1 MFAYRNLRLA
11 RDSRMMSQSELT
23 QRTGI
28 SQATLSKIEKGLVNV
43 TDSQIKTL
51 SETLEYPISF
61 FEEEIPSSQDNTM
74 FYRKRQSLRAKDLT
88 FLESK
93 ITILGHC
100 IDEMQESIELPEFRI
115 PHCEVSPDLAA
126 DEIAFRIRTWL
137 RIAPGPIDNFVSL
150 LEKNGIVVVFL
161 FGVDSDKFDGVSAF
175 NQSNTPIMWI
185 NGSMP
190 NDRKRFTLA
199 HELGHIV
206 MHLRSEDFDKPEEE
220 KEKEANLSAA
230 EFLLPKIPCR
240 EDSHALRYKDL
251 ALKKMYWRVSK
262 AFIVQRAGQLGC
274 ITDKTKKYFFVTLG
288 RNGERKKEAG
298 LVYLDTP
305 QAVRKMVDLHLT
317 ELGYSYTELSEMMGL
332 LEKDIHRDLRG
343 ERYPTNK
350 IFLFPSTF
358 ATEQSNKE

>member
-1 MFAYRNLRLA
+1 
-11 RDSRMMSQSELT
+11 
-23 QRTGI
+23 
-28 SQATLSKIEKGLVNV
+28 
-43 TDSQIKTL
+43 
-51 SETLEYPISF
+51 
-61 FEEEIPSSQDNTM
+61 
-74 FYRKRQSLRAKDLT
+74 
-88 FLESK
+88 
-93 ITILGHC
+93 
-100 IDEMQESIELPEFRI
+100 
-115 PHCEVSPDLAA
+115 
-126 DEIAFRIRTWL
+126 
-137 RIAPGPIDNFVSL
+137 
-150 LEKNGIVVVFL
+150 
-161 FGVDSDKFDGVSAF
+161 
-175 NQSNTPIMWI
+175 
-185 NGSMP
+185 MP

-220 KEKEANLSAA
+220 KEKEANLFAA

-240 EDSHALRYKDL
+240 EDLHALRYKDL
-251 ALKKMYWRVSK
+251 ALKKMYWKVSK